1 MLALSLSIFS
11 LKVPLVERAITKK
24 VILGL
29 VLGVGALGGLVLRS
43 ERHLFF
49 PVSMLQLGLEPNSQ
63 AGRAG
68 KRKIWMATW
77 ELHGT
82 LGLLAL
88 MFLLLGGRLLGL
100 LS

>member
-1 MLALSLSIFS
+1 MKSI
-11 LKVPLVERAITKK
+11 
-24 VILGL
+24 
-29 VLGVGALGGLVLRS
+29 
-43 ERHLFF
+43 LFF

-68 KRKIWMATW
+68 KREDLDGYTW

-82 LGLLAL
+82 LVPLVAL